1 MLLILQAGWATGP
14 KKTIPDE
21 PVPPPPGM
29 TGIMPEGVQLLTTA
43 GSLVYSPQH
52 HTPAGERIVYSNDS
66 HLAMRGADIGR
77 SFNSGPA
84 EHMLRGAEMRR
95 SFNSGPAEHA
105 VHANNPLYRSFDQG
119 SSLRY
124 VVQTVTFHV
133 LFVFSHMRTT

>member
-29 TGIMPEGVQLLTTA
+29 TGIMPEGVQLLNTA
-43 GSLVYSPQH
+43 GSVVYSPQH
-52 HTPAGERIVYSNDS
+52 QTPAGERIVYDS
-66 HLAMRGADIGR
+66 HLAMRGAD
-77 SFNSGPA
+77 
-84 EHMLRGAEMRR
+84 MRR

-124 VVQTVTFHV
+124 IVQTVTFHV
-133 LFVFSHMRTT
+133 LFVHSHMKTT

>member
-14 KKTIPDE
+14 KKTLPDE

-29 TGIMPEGVQLLTTA
+29 EGVQLLTTA
-43 GSLVYSPQH
+43 GSVVYSPQ
-52 HTPAGERIVYSNDS
+52 TPAGERIVYNNDS
-66 HLAMRGADIGR
+66 HLAMRGADIG
-77 SFNSGPA
+77 
-84 EHMLRGAEMRR
+84 R

-124 VVQTVTFHV
+124 IVQTVTFHV
-133 LFVFSHMRTT
+133 LFVHSHL

>member
-29 TGIMPEGVQLLTTA
+29 EGVQLLTTA
-43 GSLVYSPQH
+43 GSVVYSPQH
-52 HTPAGERIVYSNDS
+52 QTPSGERIVYDS

-84 EHMLRGAEMRR
+84 EHVLRGADMRR

-133 LFVFSHMRTT
+133 LFVHSHMKPT